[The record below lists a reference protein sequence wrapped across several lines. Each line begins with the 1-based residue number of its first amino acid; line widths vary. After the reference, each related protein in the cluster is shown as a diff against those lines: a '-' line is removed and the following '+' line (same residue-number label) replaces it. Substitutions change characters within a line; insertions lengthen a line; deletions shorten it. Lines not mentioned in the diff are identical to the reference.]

1 MRPVVANKIAL
12 LAFLARLVSVTFAL
26 LRATAGASPVYSVA
40 VRFNSLFNT
49 EVDEE
54 PCHWL
59 LNVPSATT
67 KKGKIGSHWIRPNVR
82 TWTERIPLDMATLL
96 DMMQD

>member
-12 LAFLARLVSVTFAL
+12 LAFLARLVSVTFAF
-26 LRATAGASPVYSVA
+26 LRSTAVASPVYSVA
-40 VRFNSLFNT
+40 VRSNSPYNT

-59 LNVPSATT
+59 SNVPSATT
-67 KKGKIGSHWIRPNVR
+67 KKGKIGSYWIRPNVR
-82 TWTERIPLDMATLL
+82 TWTERIPSDMATLL